1 MRTEGIVKK
10 LDGNLA
16 VVSVI
21 RRDSCGGNCSSC
33 GGCEK
38 KEAVTYAEN
47 RINASVGD
55 RVRLES
61 DSKRVLGVA
70 FLLYI
75 LPVIVFIA
83 VYAVMSEL
91 KFNAKGIAVAEFI
104 AVIAYIAFAKLL
116 GISTKITVSVTKIV
130 DRSDGL

>member
-1 MRTEGIVKK
+1 MITEGIVKK

-47 RINASVGD
+47 RINAGVGD

-75 LPVIVFIA
+75 LPVIVFVA
-83 VYAVMSEL
+83 VYVIMSEL
-91 KFNAKGIAVAEFI
+91 EFNAKGIAAAEFI
-104 AVIAYIAFAKLL
+104 AAIVYIVLVRLL
-116 GISTKITVSVTKIV
+116 GINTKITVAATKIL

>member
-10 LDGNLA
+10 LDGDFA

-47 RINASVGD
+47 RINAGVGD
-55 RVRLES
+55 RVRIES

-91 KFNAKGIAVAEFI
+91 KFNATGIAVAEFI
-104 AVIAYIAFAKLL
+104 AVIAYIAFAKFL

>member
-33 GGCEK
+33 GGCGK

-47 RINASVGD
+47 RINAGVGD

-75 LPVIVFIA
+75 LPVIGFIA

-91 KFNAKGIAVAEFI
+91 KFNATGIAAAEFI
-104 AVIAYIAFAKLL
+104 AVIVYIAFIRLL